1 MNIYKLHEYLLEIQL
16 EEHFN
21 EDILELYFLGVATEE
36 EKKEYCNSRFNF
48 ICIDEYLLMKKSIIK
63 ALNCTPSSKYK
74 NDFMLKFA
82 EILDIKMP
90 SCLFEIEQELF
101 QVLDGIPENKYKNN
115 LMFFISI
122 ILEMRIEKLKFEKM
136 KQERGKNW
144 KTREKPKKKINRRK
158 YPSLDGMQPLET
170 PDEIIDTSCEIY
182 TQEFEYKEKLPLGYE
197 TEWYGNI
204 KKEFTDIVFETRQ
217 EYKLP
222 KNEKII
228 LEAISKIYNKL

>member
-21 EDILELYFLGVATEE
+21 EDMLELYFLGVATEE

-48 ICIDEYLLMKKSIIK
+48 ICIDEYLLMKESIIK
-63 ALNCTPSSKYK
+63 SLNCTPSSKYK
-74 NDFMLKFA
+74 NDFMLKFVV
-82 EILDIKMP
+82 ILDIKMP

-101 QVLDGIPENKYKNN
+101 QLLDGIPENMYKNT
-115 LMFFISI
+115 LITIISI

-144 KTREKPKKKINRRK
+144 KTRKKPKKKINRRK
-158 YPSLDGMQPLET
+158 YPSLDGMKPLET
-170 PDEIIDTSCEIY
+170 PDEITDTSCEIH
-182 TQEFEYKEKLPLGYE
+182 TQEFEYKGKLPLGYE
-197 TEWYGNI
+197 TEWYEEIRKRFIN
-204 KKEFTDIVFETRQ
+204 IVFKIRQ
-217 EYKLP
+217 RHKLQ